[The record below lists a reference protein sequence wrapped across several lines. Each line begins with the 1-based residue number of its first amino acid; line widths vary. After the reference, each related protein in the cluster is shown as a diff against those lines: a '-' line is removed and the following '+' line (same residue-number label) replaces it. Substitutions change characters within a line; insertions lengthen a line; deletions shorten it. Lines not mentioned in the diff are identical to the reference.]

1 MDYNLIAYP
10 LLLAAINF
18 VLGYMIA
25 NAFAYAKYKLHY
37 VMNTELIFKKLGGL
51 VTLGVSLICSF
62 FIDPSLQHILTH
74 TESITLT
81 RIGIIATV
89 ITLTSSSSLLG
100 FILTFRCVSNN
111 STRINTN

>member
-25 NAFAYAKYKLHY
+25 NAFAYAKFKLHY
-37 VMNTELIFKKLGGL
+37 VMDDDLILKKLGGI
-51 VTLGVSLICSF
+51 VTLGVSLICGF
-62 FIDPSLQHILTH
+62 FINPSLQHMLTH
-74 TESITLT
+74 AENITLT
-81 RIGIIATV
+81 EIGIITMV

-100 FILTFRCVSNN
+100 FILTFRCVS
-111 STRINTN
+111 RA